1 METIKKNVGLII
13 ALLIAIFIAIELYKS
28 YIKVKYT
35 EKLVNEYIELI
46 KTATNYEN
54 N

>member
-1 METIKKNVGLII
+1 MKTIRKNIGLVI
-13 ALLIAIFIAIELYKS
+13 ALLIGIFVAIELYKS

-35 EKLVNEYIELI
+35 EKLINEYIELI

>member
-1 METIKKNVGLII
+1 MKTIKENIGLVI
-13 ALLIAIFIAIELYKS
+13 ALLIAIFVVIELYKS

-35 EKLVNEYIELI
+35 EKLVNEYVELI

>member
-1 METIKKNVGLII
+1 MKTIKENVGLII
-13 ALLIAIFIAIELYKS
+13 ALLIATLIVIELYES

-35 EKLVNEYIELI
+35 EKIVNEYIELI

>member
-1 METIKKNVGLII
+1 MKTIKENIGIII
-13 ALLIAIFIAIELYKS
+13 ALLITIFVAIELYKS

-35 EKLVNEYIELI
+35 EELVNEYIKQI

>member
-1 METIKKNVGLII
+1 MKTIKENVGLII
-13 ALLIAIFIAIELYKS
+13 ALLIAIFMMIELYKS
-28 YIKVKYT
+28 YIKVKHA
-35 EKLVNEYIELI
+35 EILVNEYVELK

>member
-1 METIKKNVGLII
+1 MKTIRENVGLII
-13 ALLIAIFIAIELYKS
+13 ALLIAILIGIEVYKS
-28 YIKVKYT
+28 YIKVVYT
-35 EKLVNEYIELI
+35 ETLVNEYIELI

>member
-1 METIKKNVGLII
+1 MKIIKENIGLII
-13 ALLIAIFIAIELYKS
+13 ALLITIFIEIALYKS
-28 YIKVKYT
+28 YIKVKCI
-35 EKLVNEYIELI
+35 EKLATEYIELI